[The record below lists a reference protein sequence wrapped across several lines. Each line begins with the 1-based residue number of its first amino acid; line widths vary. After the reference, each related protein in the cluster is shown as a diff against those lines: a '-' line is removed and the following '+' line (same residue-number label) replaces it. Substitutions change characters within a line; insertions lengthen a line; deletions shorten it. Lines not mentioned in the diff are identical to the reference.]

1 MSVKKRTR
9 EILQILHEHYPV
21 DIECYLDYEEPW
33 QLLVATIL
41 SAQCTDARVNDTTK
55 HLFKKYDTPRKLYLA
70 DTKELEKEIFA
81 TGFYKNKAKNI
92 KGCMRVLCEEYNE
105 EVPCDIEL
113 LTRMPGVGRK
123 TANVVRGAIFKEPS
137 VVVDT
142 HVKRIANRLAL
153 TKNSDPVKIEFD
165 LMNELPRDEWIAIN
179 IMLIA
184 FGRDKCKALRP
195 ICENCILDKY
205 CLEEKKKKEKP

>member
-1 MSVKKRTR
+1 MRFKKRTL
-9 EILQILHEHYPV
+9 EILEILHNNYPV
-21 DIECYLDYEEPW
+21 EIECYLDYDEPW

-41 SAQCTDARVNDTTK
+41 SAQCTDNMVNKVTK
-55 HLFKKYDTPRKLYLA
+55 SLFKKYDTPRALYNA
-70 DTKELEKEIFA
+70 DIKELEQDIHS

-105 EVPCDIEL
+105 EVPCDIDL

-123 TANVVRGAIFKEPS
+123 TANVVRGAVFKELS

-142 HVKRIANRLAL
+142 HVKRISNRLKL
-153 TKNSDPVKIEFD
+153 TENSDPVKIEYD
-165 LMNELPRDEWIAIN
+165 LMRELPKSEWIAIN

-184 FGRDKCKALRP
+184 FGRDKCKAINP
-195 ICENCILDKY
+195 ICNDCILGDY
-205 CLEEKKKKEKP
+205 CSFIKQKEK